1 MSGGNTGPI
10 VDTWWQTETGAI
22 MISPLPGI
30 TATKPGSAMAPLPG
44 ISAKIVD
51 DDANELG
58 AGGSG
63 YLVLDKPVTLFTVLH
78 RRATVARP
86 GMTPC
91 PCLTHDPGGGVAG
104 CGGVDG
110 PLIDLRSCYRVKR
123 RQALTL
129 FRDREML

>member
-91 PCLTHDPGGGVAG
+91 PCLTHDPGGWCRRVWWRRRTADRPPILLSGQAAAG
-104 CGGVDG
+104 SDVV
-110 PLIDLRSCYRVKR
+110 P
-123 RQALTL
+123 
-129 FRDREML
+129 